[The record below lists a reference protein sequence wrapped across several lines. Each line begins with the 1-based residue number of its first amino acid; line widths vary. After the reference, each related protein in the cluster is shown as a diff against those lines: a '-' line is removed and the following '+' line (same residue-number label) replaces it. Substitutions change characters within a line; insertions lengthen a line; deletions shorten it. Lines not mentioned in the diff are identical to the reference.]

1 MNVVVDVD
9 GTITAAPAAFAALM
23 KALMEGGH
31 GVYVLTG
38 AIDPNSPGAK
48 TEMRMEQLA
57 IVGLNK
63 GTHYTDVHVFVDRD
77 VNKIAYLKADFC
89 RDHDVAMFFDDSKL
103 FLEATMIR
111 SPKTLRLT
119 PHVVRAD

>member
-1 MNVVVDVD
+1 MNVAVDVD
-9 GTITAAPAAFAALM
+9 GTITAAPLAFAALM
-23 KALMEGGH
+23 KALMETGH

-57 IVGLNK
+57 IVGLNR
-63 GTHYTDVHVFVDRD
+63 GTHYTDIRVFVDRD

-89 RDHDVAMFFDDSKL
+89 RDHDIEIFFDDSKMYQ
-103 FLEATMIR
+103 EAVMIR
-111 SPKTLRLT
+111 SPKTLRLW
-119 PHVVRAD
+119 PHVVRAE